1 VIARFALYGFL
12 KNQRYFDAFLILAFL
27 EKGLDFFQIGLLVAA
42 RELTVNVCELP
53 SGAIAD
59 VYGRRRS
66 MVLSFLAYIA
76 SFAVFG
82 FAARLD
88 VLVGAMVLFGVGE
101 AFRSGTHK
109 AMIFTWLRREGR
121 EGERVRVY
129 GYTRSWSKIGSALSV
144 VIAAVI
150 VLATDRYAGVFLL
163 SIVPY
168 VANVVNLAT
177 YPRELDLDAERRAG
191 GVMGHL
197 RSAVRDAVGRR
208 PLRRLL
214 LEAMGFDGVF
224 TATKDYLQPV
234 LEAAAVATITAAA
247 LGGLS
252 DTRRTAI
259 LVAPVYAALF
269 LLAGA
274 ASRQAHRIPEAAGGE
289 DRAAHVLW
297 IALAVVFA
305 AIGGAAYLDL
315 VAVMIVAFVAL
326 HVVHNL

>member
-1 VIARFALYGFL
+1 
-12 KNQRYFDAFLILAFL
+12 
-27 EKGLDFFQIGLLVAA
+27 
-42 RELTVNVCELP
+42 
-53 SGAIAD
+53 
-59 VYGRRRS
+59 
-66 MVLSFLAYIA
+66 
-76 SFAVFG
+76 
-82 FAARLD
+82 
-88 VLVGAMVLFGVGE
+88 
-101 AFRSGTHK
+101 
-109 AMIFTWLRREGR
+109 
-121 EGERVRVY
+121 VRVY

-177 YPRELDLDAERRAG
+177 YPRELDLDAERPAG

-326 HVVHNL
+326 HVVHNLWRPVLIARFDTYGEAGQGAALLSIESQGRRIATIVIAPLLGIAVDAVAAHGPGGAFWPVGAVGLASALVFVIARRSASPRACS